1 MQPIKDYHIEI
12 YMMAYRIMY
21 TPSNKETKLCIQ
33 KAQANIEEQFEAQIH
48 WLKQKINNL
57 QKQKT
62 IMFNYSYED
71 QSQLRLIII
80 QNSSTNT
87 KINETTKALI

>member
-33 KAQANIEEQFEAQIH
+33 QAQANIEKQFEAQIH
-48 WLKQKINNL
+48 WLKQNINNL
-57 QKQKT
+57 Q
-62 IMFNYSYED
+62 NRR
-71 QSQLRLIII
+71 QLCSIIRM
-80 QNSSTNT
+80 
-87 KINETTKALI
+87 KIKVN